1 MATLSSKLFTE
12 GDPAVVKK
20 LEDCANG
27 RPSEVQSHFKEGSPG
42 GEHIRRLQEA
52 LNKAA
57 AADPDLKLPPF
68 SENGVYDKA
77 FADAIEAY
85 KAKRDIRNYANK
97 IDRIV
102 GKKTIQELDKEATR
116 RKQVEPN
123 PRPVKPNE
131 IPRQVPNCAKDS
143 ELPTSQNFEIT
154 MLMGVSGGEIAEG
167 LRMFFTVRDTT
178 NGFSALYK
186 FTAGGFGFGAS
197 PITPSVP
204 GGDTKPFTTDKP
216 VQVTRFG
223 PAGLIRSITSPP
235 PVILSFTQLSLSF
248 RALGARGLPQTPFFA
263 IDTGPISIPGI
274 GVHGGFFT
282 ILTMCGGEIG
292 ATRKKLGLA
301 DVGPVE

>member
-27 RPSEVQSHFKEGSPG
+27 RPSEIQSHFREGSPG

-52 LNKAA
+52 LKKAA

-68 SENGVYDKA
+68 TENGVYDKA
-77 FADAIEAY
+77 FADAIEVY
-85 KAKRDIRNYANK
+85 KDKRDIRNFANK

-116 RKQVEPN
+116 RKQVNPD

-131 IPRQVPNCAKDS
+131 VPRQIPNCGKDS
-143 ELPTSQNFEIT
+143 EIPTSQNFEIT
-154 MLMGVSGGEIAEG
+154 MLMGVSGGEVVEV
-167 LRMFFTVRDTT
+167 LKMFFAIRDTT
-178 NGFSALYK
+178 NGFSALYRM
-186 FTAGGFGFGAS
+186 TAGGVGLGAS
-197 PITPSVP
+197 PISPAVA
-204 GGDTKPFTTDKP
+204 GGPKPFNTDKP

-223 PAGLIRSITSPP
+223 PAALIRGITSPP
-235 PVILSFTQLSLSF
+235 PIILSFTQLSLSF
-248 RALGARGLPQTPFFA
+248 RAPGSRGLPQTPFFT
-263 IDTGPISIPGI
+263 IDTGPISIPGV
-274 GVHGGFFT
+274 GVHGGVFS
-282 ILTMCGGEIG
+282 ILTRCGSEAG
-292 ATRKKLGLA
+292 ATRKKLDIT